1 MNRADAF
8 AIGRLDAHDQS
19 ALARRREV
27 SPTELI
33 EAAIVR
39 IEALDP
45 AIHAVT
51 ERDFDRARLRAEA
64 PLPDGPLAGA
74 PYLLKDSLSYPGMV
88 GRGGSASTSAAPATR
103 AWPYTDRLDAAG
115 LVPLGKSAMPEFGL
129 LGVTE
134 PLIGPVT
141 QNPWQA
147 ARSPGGS
154 SGGAAAAVASGMV
167 PLAHGSDGAGS
178 IRIPASACG
187 LVGLKPGRGTTVRVR
202 SRHAIEDLLVGDSL
216 MARSVRDVAAG
227 FVLGHPDQPSPVVG
241 SSTQRLR
248 IAVTTR
254 TLSGEEAAPELID
267 ATRRAADLC
276 AGLGHRVEWA
286 EPGIDG
292 PAADAAERTLWSHLG
307 ADCVDMA
314 RMSGQN
320 PETVL
325 EPWTRWLGVHAETL
339 STSALEAA
347 YGQLAVLPKQL
358 NGFFQD
364 WDVLLSPTLSHLPP
378 MIGEMAPNVDGALLM
393 ERMFGW
399 LGFTPLQNLA
409 GTPAIS
415 LPLFE
420 APQEAGGGLPAGVMF
435 AADRGGEAAL
445 LELAF
450 ELEQAAPWAD
460 RWPMLSVAAA

>member
-1 MNRADAF
+1 MNRTDAF
-8 AIGRLDAHDQS
+8 ALGRLDAHDQS
-19 ALARRREV
+19 ALARRGEV
-27 SPTELI
+27 SPAELI

-45 AIHAVT
+45 AIQAVS
-51 ERDFDRARLRAEA
+51 ERDFDRARQRAEA
-64 PLPDGPLAGA
+64 PLPDGPMAGV

-115 LVPLGKSAMPEFGL
+115 LIPLGKSAMPEFGL

-134 PLIGPVT
+134 PVIRPVT
-141 QNPWQA
+141 QNPWRVG
-147 ARSPGGS
+147 RSPGGS

-167 PLAHGSDGAGS
+167 PVAHGSDGAGS

-202 SRHAIEDLLVGDSL
+202 SCHAIEDLLVGDSL
-216 MARSVRDVAAG
+216 LARSVRDVAAG
-227 FVLGHPDQPSPVVG
+227 FALGHPDRPAAVTGPSAR
-241 SSTQRLR
+241 RLR

-254 TLSGEEAAPELID
+254 TLSGEEAAPDLIE

-276 AGLGHRVEWA
+276 ARLGHRVEWA

-307 ADCVDMA
+307 ADCVDAA

-320 PETVL
+320 PQTVL
-325 EPWTRWLGVHAETL
+325 EPWTLWLGAHAETL
-339 STSALEAA
+339 PISALEAA
-347 YGQLAVLPKQL
+347 YGQIAVLPAQL
-358 NGFFQD
+358 NRFFQD
-364 WDVLLSPTLSHLPP
+364 WDILLSPTLSHLPP
-378 MIGEMAPNVDGALLM
+378 LIGAMAPSVDGALLM

-415 LPLFE
+415 LPLFK
-420 APQEAGGGLPAGVMF
+420 ASQDAGVALPVGVMF
-435 AADRGGEAAL
+435 AADRGGEAGL

-450 ELEQAAPWAD
+450 ELEQAEPWGE
-460 RWPMLSVAAA
+460 RWPGLSVACL